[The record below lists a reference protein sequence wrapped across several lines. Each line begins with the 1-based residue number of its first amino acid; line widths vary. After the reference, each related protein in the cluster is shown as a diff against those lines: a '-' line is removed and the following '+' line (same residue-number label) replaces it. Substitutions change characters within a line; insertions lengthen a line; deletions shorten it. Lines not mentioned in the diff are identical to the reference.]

1 MKYEKKELPVITNDG
16 QFFFIIS
23 KTFTFAE
30 KKTKMRKS
38 MILYMLLASLTACHN
53 NSQETNIQGE
63 IKGLGNDTL
72 YLYGND
78 GNYERIDTIIT
89 ENGKIDYTLQI
100 DTVTSTLL
108 LINNKTTQ
116 VPLFLNKNEK
126 ITIQGNASD
135 LDFLTIGGN
144 IPNEEYTAFQQTL
157 KGLGKPSDKVLEE
170 KVEEFIRNHH
180 SSLVSIYLLN
190 KYFVQKET
198 PDYAKINSLIELMAG
213 NLQDN
218 PVIEQIRTYSEQ
230 VEKIVVGKSAPFF
243 SLPNV
248 KGEKIT
254 RTDKFKDK
262 YLLIHF
268 WASWDSLSMKTT
280 AKLRKINRDYKKNK
294 KFAML
299 GISLDIDK
307 QAWKEAIKRDTLNW
321 EQVCDFSGLN
331 SGTVTQYAILSLPAN
346 VLIDPNGNIV
356 ARGIQGDSL
365 TNKLKEVLKT
375 AEEKETA
382 KKKNR

>member
-1 MKYEKKELPVITNDG
+1 MPVITNDG

>member
-1 MKYEKKELPVITNDG
+1 MPVITNDG

-144 IPNEEYTAFQQTL
+144 TPNEEYTAFQQTL
-157 KGLGKPSDKVLEE
+157 KGLGKPSNKVLEE

-190 KYFVQKET
+190 KYLVQKEA

-268 WASWDSLSMKTT
+268 WASWDSLSMKTN

-294 KFAML
+294 KFGML

-307 QAWKEAIKRDTLNW
+307 KAWKETIKRDTLNW

-331 SGTVTQYAILSLPAN
+331 SGTVTQYAILSLPSN

-365 TNKLKEVLKT
+365 ANKLKEVLKT
-375 AEEKETA
+375 AEEKKTT
-382 KKKNR
+382 KPKNR

>member
-1 MKYEKKELPVITNDG
+1 MPVITNDG

-144 IPNEEYTAFQQTL
+144 TPNEEYTAFQQTL

-268 WASWDSLSMKTT
+268 WASWDSLSMKTN

-294 KFAML
+294 KFGML

-307 QAWKEAIKRDTLNW
+307 KAWKETIKRDTLNW

-331 SGTVTQYAILSLPAN
+331 SGTVTQYAILSLPSN

-356 ARGIQGDSL
+356 AKGIQGDSL
-365 TNKLKEVLKT
+365 ANKLKEVLKT

>member
-1 MKYEKKELPVITNDG
+1 MPVITNDG

-268 WASWDSLSMKTT
+268 WASWDSLSMKTN

-294 KFAML
+294 KFGML

-307 QAWKEAIKRDTLNW
+307 KAWKETIKRDTLNW

-331 SGTVTQYAILSLPAN
+331 SGTVTQYAILSLPSN

-356 ARGIQGDSL
+356 AKGIQGDSL
-365 TNKLKEVLKT
+365 ANKLKEVLKT

>member
-1 MKYEKKELPVITNDG
+1 MPVITNDG

-268 WASWDSLSMKTT
+268 WASWDSLSMKTN

-294 KFAML
+294 KFGML
-299 GISLDIDK
+299 GISLDIDNK
-307 QAWKEAIKRDTLNW
+307 AWKETIKRDTLNW

-331 SGTVTQYAILSLPAN
+331 SGTVTQYAILSLPSN

-356 ARGIQGDSL
+356 AKGIQGDSL
-365 TNKLKEVLKT
+365 ANKLKEVLKT

>member
-1 MKYEKKELPVITNDG
+1 MPVITNDG

-144 IPNEEYTAFQQTL
+144 TPNEEYTAFQQTL

-268 WASWDSLSMKTT
+268 WASWDSLSMKTN

-294 KFAML
+294 KFGML

-307 QAWKEAIKRDTLNW
+307 KAWKETIKRDTLNW

-331 SGTVTQYAILSLPAN
+331 SGTVTQYAILSLPTN
-346 VLIDPNGNIV
+346 VLIDPNGSIV
-356 ARGIQGDSL
+356 ARSIQGDSL
-365 TNKLKEVLKT
+365 ANKLKEVLKT

>member
-1 MKYEKKELPVITNDG
+1 MPVITNDG

-268 WASWDSLSMKTT
+268 WASWDSLSMKTN

-294 KFAML
+294 KFGML
-299 GISLDIDK
+299 GISLDIDNK
-307 QAWKEAIKRDTLNW
+307 AWKETIKRDTLNW

-331 SGTVTQYAILSLPAN
+331 SGTVTQYAILSLPSN

-356 ARGIQGDSL
+356 AKGIQGDSL
-365 TNKLKEVLKT
+365 ANKLKEVLKT
-375 AEEKETA
+375 AEEKKTT

>member
-1 MKYEKKELPVITNDG
+1 MPVITNDG

-268 WASWDSLSMKTT
+268 WASWDSLSMKTN

-294 KFAML
+294 KFGML
-299 GISLDIDK
+299 GISLDIDNK
-307 QAWKEAIKRDTLNW
+307 AWKETIKRDTLNW

>member
-1 MKYEKKELPVITNDG
+1 MPVITNDG

-268 WASWDSLSMKTT
+268 WASWDSLSMKTN

-294 KFAML
+294 KFGML

-307 QAWKEAIKRDTLNW
+307 KAWKETIKRDTLNW

-331 SGTVTQYAILSLPAN
+331 SGTVTQYAILSLPSN

-356 ARGIQGDSL
+356 AKGIQGDSL
-365 TNKLKEVLKT
+365 ANKLKEVLKT
-375 AEEKETA
+375 AEEKKTT
-382 KKKNR
+382 KPKNR

>member
-1 MKYEKKELPVITNDG
+1 MPVITNDG

-89 ENGKIDYTLQI
+89 ENGKIDYTLKI
-100 DTVTSTLL
+100 DTVASTLL
-108 LINNKTTQ
+108 LINNKTAQ

-144 IPNEEYTAFQQTL
+144 TPNEEYTAFQQTL
-157 KGLGKPSDKVLEE
+157 KGLGKPSNKVLEE

-190 KYFVQKET
+190 KYLVQKEA

-268 WASWDSLSMKTT
+268 WASWDSLSMKTN

-294 KFAML
+294 KFGML

-307 QAWKEAIKRDTLNW
+307 KAWKETIKRDTLNW

-331 SGTVTQYAILSLPAN
+331 SGTVTQYAILSLPSN

-356 ARGIQGDSL
+356 AKGIQGDSL
-365 TNKLKEVLKT
+365 ANKLKEVLKT

>member
-89 ENGKIDYTLQI
+89 ENGKIDYTLKI
-100 DTVTSTLL
+100 DTVASTLL
-108 LINNKTTQ
+108 LINNKTAQ

-144 IPNEEYTAFQQTL
+144 TPNEEYTAFQQTL
-157 KGLGKPSDKVLEE
+157 KGLGKPSNKVLEE

-190 KYFVQKET
+190 KYLVQKEA

-331 SGTVTQYAILSLPAN
+331 SGTVTQYAILSLPSN

-356 ARGIQGDSL
+356 AKGIQGDSL
-365 TNKLKEVLKT
+365 ANKLKEVLKT

>member
-1 MKYEKKELPVITNDG
+1 MPVITNDG

-89 ENGKIDYTLQI
+89 ENGKIDYTLKI
-100 DTVTSTLL
+100 DTVASTLL

-268 WASWDSLSMKTT
+268 WASWDSLSMKTN

-294 KFAML
+294 KFGML

-307 QAWKEAIKRDTLNW
+307 KAWKETIKRDTLNW

-331 SGTVTQYAILSLPAN
+331 SGTVTQYAILSLPSN

-356 ARGIQGDSL
+356 AKGIQGDSL
-365 TNKLKEVLKT
+365 ANKLKEVLKT